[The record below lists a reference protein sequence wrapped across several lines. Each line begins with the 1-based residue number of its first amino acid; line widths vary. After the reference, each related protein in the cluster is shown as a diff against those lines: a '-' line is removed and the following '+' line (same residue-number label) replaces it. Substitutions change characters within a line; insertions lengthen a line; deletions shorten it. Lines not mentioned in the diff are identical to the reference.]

1 MARRGNATAFAD
13 GAGPEVLNLDRDALR
28 ALDVDELVDLVRVL
42 ANGSKEVAGVQRIVQ
57 GTPASSGTLN
67 AAGSVPENSA
77 EQAMQPE
84 SSEPYMVGN
93 SEALRK
99 VFNAIRRFGASD
111 APVLITGESGTGKE
125 LAARAIHERSAFA
138 AGPFVPINCG
148 GLPSSLI
155 ASELFGYEKGAF
167 TGATHRQIG
176 LIESAAGGVVF
187 LDEIGDLPVELQPH
201 LLRFLQERSILRVGG
216 RRPIPVK
223 VRVIAATNQ
232 DLKTAIR
239 YGSFREDLYY
249 RLDVLRLEIPPL
261 RARIEDIELLAMFF
275 LRMFSAEMGR
285 SFTGFDRQ
293 TLAAMSNHSWSGNIR
308 ELIGRVRRAVVM
320 AEREKLSAGDLG
332 FADFVEPV
340 AESAPTPFP
349 SSGTGLPSGNGHE
362 VAPLKQLL
370 SDCEAVIVRNSLS
383 RNGGKVQRAA
393 GELGVSRVT
402 LYRLMEKHGI
412 GSKHGA
418 PDKGV
423 IDKQ

>member
-1 MARRGNATAFAD
+1 MARRGVATVFAD
-13 GAGPEVLNLDRDALR
+13 KAGLDVLNLDHDALR
-28 ALDVDELVDLVRVL
+28 SLDVDELIDLVRAL
-42 ANGSKEVAGVQRIVQ
+42 AAGPNAIASVQ
-57 GTPASSGTLN
+57 GTPASNGLVNSGGTASEIPN
-67 AAGSVPENSA
+67 
-77 EQAMQPE
+77 EQTGQPG

-99 VFNAIRRFGASD
+99 VFNTIRRFAVSD

-201 LLRFLQERSILRVGG
+201 LLRFLQERSILRIGG
-216 RRPIPVK
+216 RRPIPVR
-223 VRVIAATNQ
+223 VRIIAATNQ
-232 DLKTAIR
+232 DLNTAIQ

-249 RLDVLRLEIPPL
+249 RLDILRLEIPPL
-261 RARIEDIELLAMFF
+261 RARTEDIELLAMFF
-275 LRMFSAEMGR
+275 LRMFSSEMGR
-285 SFTGFDRQ
+285 SFLGFDRQ
-293 TLAAMSNHSWSGNIR
+293 TLAALNNHSWPGNIR

-320 AEREKLSAGDLG
+320 AEGERISPVDLG
-332 FADFVEPV
+332 FAEFSEQ
-340 AESAPTPFP
+340 AA
-349 SSGTGLPSGNGHE
+349 GTGPSLSTGAMDALPGNGQG

-370 SDCEAVIVRNSLS
+370 SDCEAVIVRDSLS

-412 GSKHGA
+412 GPKHSA
-418 PDKGV
+418 PNKAV
-423 IDKQ
+423 LNER

>member
-1 MARRGNATAFAD
+1 MARREVATVFAD
-13 GAGPEVLNLDRDALR
+13 KAGLDVLNLDREALR
-28 ALDVDELVDLVRVL
+28 SLDVDELIDLVRAL
-42 ANGSKEVAGVQRIVQ
+42 ATDRNAIASVQ
-57 GTPASSGTLN
+57 GTPASNGLVNSGGTDSEIPN
-67 AAGSVPENSA
+67 EQTGQPGSP
-77 EQAMQPE
+77 
-84 SSEPYMVGN
+84 EPYMVGN

-99 VFNAIRRFGASD
+99 VFNAIRRFAVSD

-201 LLRFLQERSILRVGG
+201 LLRFLQERSILRIGG
-216 RRPIPVK
+216 RRPIPVN
-223 VRVIAATNQ
+223 VRIIAATNQ
-232 DLKTAIR
+232 DLNTAIQ

-249 RLDVLRLEIPPL
+249 RLDILRLEIPPL
-261 RARIEDIELLAMFF
+261 RARAEDIELLAMFF
-275 LRMFSAEMGR
+275 LRMFSSEMGR
-285 SFTGFDRQ
+285 SFTGFDGQ
-293 TLAAMSNHSWSGNIR
+293 SLAALNNHSWPGNIR
-308 ELIGRVRRAVVM
+308 ELIGRIRRAVVM
-320 AEREKLSAGDLG
+320 AEGERISVTELG
-332 FADFVEPV
+332 FPEI
-340 AESAPTPFP
+340 AEQRT
-349 SSGTGLPSGNGHE
+349 GTGPPLSPGAMDLLTNNGQQ

-370 SDCEAVIVRNSLS
+370 SECEAEILRNSLS

-402 LYRLMEKHGI
+402 LYRLMDKHGI
-412 GSKHGA
+412 GPKNSA
-418 PDKGV
+418 PDKAV
-423 IDKQ
+423 FDKG